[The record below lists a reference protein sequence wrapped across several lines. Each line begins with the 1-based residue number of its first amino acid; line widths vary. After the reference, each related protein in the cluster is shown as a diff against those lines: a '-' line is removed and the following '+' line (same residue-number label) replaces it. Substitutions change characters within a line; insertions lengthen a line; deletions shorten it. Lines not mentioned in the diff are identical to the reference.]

1 MTHVVQ
7 ELKKKSQIVVQLTH
21 PVLLVKATAI
31 TIQNVLVNWFAE
43 EITVELNFLGTVL
56 IVAQYTKV
64 EWGYKYD
71 IYVGANTTLLIVCDI
86 WLHLHFLK
94 VLVFILA
101 EILKKNADVDIAFML
116 DATSSMEENLEAV
129 EQNIAQVVM
138 KVKDTFSDIKVRVA
152 LVAYRDYSEASLHF
166 EILDFTEN
174 VTNFIHF
181 IRGVRAFYGGDIP
194 EDVLGALDQTI
205 NLEWKA
211 ANKLFF
217 QIGNFHKFK

>member
-7 ELKKKSQIVVQLTH
+7 ELKKKSQIVVLLTH
-21 PVLLVKATAI
+21 PVLLVKVTAI
-31 TIQNVLVNWFAE
+31 MIQNVLVNWFAE
-43 EITVELNFLGTVL
+43 EITVELNFHGTVL

-64 EWGYKYD
+64 EWGYKYWHVW
-71 IYVGANTTLLIVCDI
+71 YSLFVCDI
-86 WLHLHFLK
+86 WLHLDFLK
-94 VLVFILA
+94 VLDFFFILA

>member
-1 MTHVVQ
+1 M
-7 ELKKKSQIVVQLTH
+7 
-21 PVLLVKATAI
+21 LV
-31 TIQNVLVNWFAE
+31 F
-43 EITVELNFLGTVL
+43 
-56 IVAQYTKV
+56 
-64 EWGYKYD
+64 
-71 IYVGANTTLLIVCDI
+71 
-86 WLHLHFLK
+86 
-94 VLVFILA
+94 FILA

-181 IRGVRAFYGGDIP
+181 IGGVRAFYGGDIP

-217 QIGNFHKFK
+217 QIGNYHKFK